1 MSSAMPADCEVS
13 VLVGNEF
20 PAKLRYSL
28 VDGDC
33 DVVQMLAPRI
43 QNN

>member
-1 MSSAMPADCEVS
+1 MLLGDELPV
-13 VLVGNEF
+13 
-20 PAKLRYSL
+20 KLRYSL

-43 QNN
+43 QSR